1 MCSLGGKD
9 AQSSQSSKSEVPG
22 TEWTEAYSSG
32 QGRDTAWMGSRTEVC
47 GSARR
52 SGRGREEM
60 TRQKGVVTAPGQETR
75 ECARRRGAAGSEEG
89 AH

>member
-1 MCSLGGKD
+1 MHRARNLLR
-9 AQSSQSSKSEVPG
+9 ARFQAPN
-22 TEWTEAYSSG
+22 G
-32 QGRDTAWMGSRTEVC
+32 QGLTARARKGHRLGSKTEVC

-60 TRQKGVVTAPGQETR
+60 TSQKGVVTASGPETR
-75 ECARRRGAAGSEEG
+75 ECARRRGTAGSEEG